1 MAEGATSLEQIG
13 NYASGIVFFFFGVRL
28 DVNNGFVFRILSW
41 MVGLYWL
48 LRSILRN
55 SSNYSMKYKTQQF
68 FMLNVKWKFVVVL
81 PF

>member
-1 MAEGATSLEQIG
+1 MRMSSLFVGCFLHQLMAEGATSLEQIG

-48 LRSILRN
+48 LR
-55 SSNYSMKYKTQQF
+55 
-68 FMLNVKWKFVVVL
+68 
-81 PF
+81 